1 MSIDIKDV
9 VDDTISGVHL
19 SLLIIVFISVF
30 VVFRN
35 AIAHSGGTQA
45 TSIINQ
51 GIFTLVSI
59 LGIVGVVG
67 FIGLVLWVIRSFGY
81 SQFEF

>member
-1 MSIDIKDV
+1 LSIDIRSAV
-9 VDDTISGVHL
+9 GDTISVVRL

-67 FIGLVLWVIRSFGY
+67 LIGLVLWVIRSFGY

>member
-1 MSIDIKDV
+1 LSIDIKGFV
-9 VDDTISGVHL
+9 GGTIGGVRL
-19 SLLIIVFISVF
+19 SLLIIVLISVF

-67 FIGLVLWVIRSFGY
+67 LIGLVLWVTGLLDNFR
-81 SQFEF
+81 FEF